1 MTHHGVSRRHTR
13 VAAAGGTH
21 NQVYDQT
28 QQDKKSHL
36 VVEQDACQA
45 EIGRI
50 FEGGSCTLSSGWEGR
65 SHRHK
70 SAAHLL
76 PALTTQQP

>member
-13 VAAAGGTH
+13 VADAGGTR

-45 EIGRI
+45 EGRN
-50 FEGGSCTLSSGWEGR
+50 WEGVACSVQAGR
-65 SHRHK
+65 GAATRHK